1 MSRSRSTSKRT
12 PHRSGGEVPDHAP
25 TALSPSRATRRR
37 VVEASAGLAGD
48 ETSAV
53 DALRLVLVAESGFEL
68 PLVTSPAQAAR
79 LMQCARETD
88 TAGEH
93 GDMAPGTW
101 GDPMVRLPR
110 PVPVGQLLCRSRL
123 VGRLETPLVAGRA

>member
-25 TALSPSRATRRR
+25 TALSPSRTARRR

-48 ETSAV
+48 ETSPV

-93 GDMAPGTW
+93 GDMAPGAW
-101 GDPMVRLPR
+101 GDPMVRHPR
-110 PVPVGQLLCRSRL
+110 PVPVGQLLCRGRL
-123 VGRLETPLVAGRA
+123 VGRLETPLVGGRA